1 MLRKR
6 KFLGVL
12 VVAALA
18 ISAFGASAASASA
31 ATEFRAAVS
40 PVKITADQTTTNV
53 FTVDGTKVECTTAHF
68 ATLVEIAAPSLTAEV
83 HPEYSGCTA
92 FGFVGASVTTTG
104 CNYNLHAA
112 GTVDI
117 VCSAGNSIKISA
129 STCKAEVASQTGL
142 SSIGYT
148 NNEGG
153 TVTVAPNVSGITVKK
168 TEDGF
173 LCPLNGTG
181 TVTNGTY
188 TGAVKATGT
197 HLGAADA
204 ISVS

>member
-12 VVAALA
+12 IVAALA
-18 ISAFGASAASASA
+18 ISALGVSAASASA
-31 ATEFRAAVS
+31 AEFHAAES
-40 PVKITADQTTTNV
+40 PVKITADQTKTNV

-68 ATLVEIAAPSLTAEV
+68 VSGLIAAPSPTAEV

-92 FGFVGASVTTTG
+92 FGFVGATVNTES
-104 CNYNLHAA
+104 CNYVLHAS
-112 GTVDI
+112 GSVDI
-117 VCSAGNSIKISA
+117 VCPTGQSIKITA
-129 STCKAEVASQTGL
+129 STCAVEVGSQSGL
-142 SSIGYT
+142 TSIAYT
-148 NNEGG
+148 NSGNNVI
-153 TVTVAPNVSGITVKK
+153 VTPNVSGITATK
-168 TEDGF
+168 TKDGF

-188 TGAVKATGT
+188 TGAVEAKGT
-197 HLGAADA
+197 NSSGQPDA